1 MIKARFQ
8 IQKQAFKLDV
18 DLELP
23 ARGIT
28 ALYGPSGCGKTS
40 LLRALAGLDHYPQGF
55 LAVGENIWQDQ
66 DRFLP
71 THQRP
76 LAYVFQEPSLF
87 SHLSVRANLEYASK
101 RASPPEIP
109 GKQIA
114 ITQVIALLGIEK
126 LLDRRPH
133 NLSGGEQQRVAIAR
147 ALAVNPQLLLMDE
160 PLAALDQTRKQ
171 EVLPYIES
179 LHQELA
185 IPIIYVSHSHEELA
199 QVADH
204 LVLVENASATRH
216 GRIHDMFTSL
226 ELPLAHSNDAA
237 AIIDA
242 TVERHDPHYQLTQLR
257 FDGGRLMVKGL
268 TSPPGSP
275 VRVHLAARDIS
286 LTLMR
291 QNDTSI
297 LNIFE
302 ARVEQIMDEG
312 PAQVTVRLLAGNT
325 PLLSR
330 ITRKSAV
337 DLGLKPGVTV
347 YAQVK
352 SVAVLK

>member
-1 MIKARFQ
+1 MIKARFL
-8 IQKQAFKLDV
+8 IQKNAFTLNV
-18 DLELP
+18 DLDLP

-40 LLRALAGLDHYPQGF
+40 LLRALAGLDHYPQAY

-66 DRFLP
+66 HHFLP
-71 THQRP
+71 THRRP

-87 SHLSVRANLEYASK
+87 SHLSVQANLEYASK
-101 RASPPEIP
+101 RASPSDNRIS
-109 GKQIA
+109 IA
-114 ITQVIALLGIEK
+114 QVIALLGIEK
-126 LLDRRPH
+126 LLDRRPD

-179 LHQELA
+179 LHHELA

-204 LVLVENASATRH
+204 LVLIENGNASRH
-216 GRIHDMFTSL
+216 GRIHDMLTAL
-226 ELPLAHSNDAA
+226 ELPLAHSNEAA

-242 TVERHDPHYQLTQLR
+242 SVEHHDPHYQLTHLV
-257 FDGGRLMVKGL
+257 FDGGHLIVKGL
-268 TSPPGSP
+268 TSTPGSP

-286 LTLMR
+286 LTLKR
-291 QNDTSI
+291 QHDTSI

-302 ARVEQIMDEG
+302 ARVVQVMDEG
-312 PAQVTVRLLAGNT
+312 PSQVTVRLLAGNT

-330 ITRKSAV
+330 ITRKSAE
-337 DLGLKPGVTV
+337 DLELKSGVTV